1 MAWSRSPHHH
11 QQLQHWQQ
19 LCCDYV
25 ACDLLDFSFPNRK
38 FNDQTFA
45 APTDISTLRYT
56 HPPTLSIL
64 TLSILKSWSSF
75 LRKVC
80 TFAETPQ
87 GGFLSKWTTVGLCGI
102 APGWG
107 TSITWS
113 QGPAHG
119 GWCWYQTFKGTSK
132 ATIFQRCKQ
141 ARLHRFAP
149 EFVIWKSGTLNCWT
163 YGMFIWMILLF
174 CGSCIVSVF
183 VASGFQMTCWQSLW
197 PWYLGTGLLL
207 PAAHVVCDVCDS
219 SDLGYAVTNLVLSR
233 SAFALHPLLGAPHH
247 THTPLWGFAFD
258 LFIRSG
264 SRTWELALPCPN
276 LGSVNYGRRRRE
288 KRKDPNEEGIG

>member
-1 MAWSRSPHHH
+1 MTKPLQPQLTSPR
-11 QQLQHWQQ
+11 
-19 LCCDYV
+19 C
-25 ACDLLDFSFPNRK
+25 
-38 FNDQTFA
+38 
-45 APTDISTLRYT
+45 T

-87 GGFLSKWTTVGLCGI
+87 RGFLSKWTTVGLCGI

-174 CGSCIVSVF
+174 CGSCIVNVF
-183 VASGFQMTCWQSLW
+183 VATGFQMTCWQSLW

-247 THTPLWGFAFD
+247 THTHTHLWGFAFD

-276 LGSVNYGRRRRE
+276 LGSVSYGRRRRE